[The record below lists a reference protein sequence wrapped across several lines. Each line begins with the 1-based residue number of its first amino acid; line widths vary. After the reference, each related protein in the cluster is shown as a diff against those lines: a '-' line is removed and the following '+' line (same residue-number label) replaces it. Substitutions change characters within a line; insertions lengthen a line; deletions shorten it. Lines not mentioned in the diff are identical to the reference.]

1 MKKLLLFLIILPG
14 LLLADAV
21 IFSGN
26 DVKTLK
32 PNIDLFGVAK
42 ILTTSTIPT
51 AGLTAPK
58 GSIAMYTTTGDL
70 YLKTGA
76 LSTDWT
82 KNQTGP
88 VNLTS
93 DVTGILPIANGGT
106 GSATQNFVDLTTAQ
120 TVAGLKNFT
129 SALTV
134 TSNSANSLA
143 VGPNGT
149 TNPVFQVDSS
159 TASQANGLKI
169 TGTAAA
175 AGVNV
180 AAVSSNANE
189 GINLTSKGTGAV
201 AVQVGGTSKYTASA
215 SSNVFS
221 VSTSSSATN
230 RFQVNS
236 NTDTSLTAS
245 SEATHTH
252 FNLSP
257 TRQHATGAL
266 TLQRDFRVTPSAHS
280 FVGASTLTNAAA
292 LAIDGPSNGGT
303 NATITNSSALYIPTS
318 LVTNVTNSYGVNVA
332 ATTGATNN
340 YAAAF
345 TGGSVGIGT
354 TAPASLL
361 HTLEN
366 NSASGNSNG
375 LTVEQAGTGDALAHF
390 LLTGV
395 QRYTMGIDNSDADKF
410 KLGTNAD
417 LGSNNLLTIT
427 TTGLVGVGTAT
438 PNTSAVKTFNKL
450 IDVASVTDSEII
462 GLNLKVLDGINNR
475 RVGFFLD
482 DATGDYGFDSTASS
496 GTPNFVIQS
505 VGSEKMRV
513 TSGGNVGIGLTSPS
527 SRLDIATEG
536 TSSTAAITG
545 YGTSSAGFFNA
556 RAARGTIAAP
566 TASQI
571 YDNLGGFNVGGYG
584 ATAFAGSRLSIRG
597 FAAENWTDA
606 AQGTYWSFLTTPA
619 GTASAVEVMRLNS
632 SGNLGL
638 GTTNPLVRLDIVGT
652 AANQFRISDTTA
664 DATQKLSYISGRHY
678 TNAQADVLQILG
690 GNAVSANTMSYGGG
704 SGSMNSVTEH
714 RFYTGATNTTLTGTQ
729 RMTINSAGNVG
740 IGVTSPNA
748 NAILDV
754 TSTTKAFMP
763 PRMTTAQ
770 KNSVATPTAGMVV
783 YDTDMKGISFYNGTA
798 WTTTNNKNV
807 ATKTANYTALQ
818 SDDVLLG
825 DATSGA
831 ITITLPTAVGNTGEV
846 FHIKKIDSSVNAVTI
861 ATTSSQTIDGVTTQS
876 IGVQYK
882 NITVVSDGSNWSIL

>member
-1 MKKLLLFLIILPG
+1 MKKYLITLLIIPTLIF
-14 LLLADAV
+14 ADAV
-21 IFSGN
+21 IFSGS

-42 ILTTSTIPT
+42 ILTTSIIPT
-51 AGLTAPK
+51 AGLAAPK

-88 VNLTS
+88 VNLTT

-120 TVAGLKNFT
+120 TVAGAKTF
-129 SALTV
+129 
-134 TSNSANSLA
+134 
-143 VGPNGT
+143 
-149 TNPVFQVDSS
+149 
-159 TASQANGLKI
+159 
-169 TGTAAA
+169 TGTPTAFTPTTSTTAATTRF
-175 AGVNV
+175 
-180 AAVSSNANE
+180 
-189 GINLTSKGTGAV
+189 LFTGA
-201 AVQVGGTSKYTASA
+201 A
-215 SSNVFS
+215 
-221 VSTSSSATN
+221 
-230 RFQVNS
+230 
-236 NTDTSLTAS
+236 DTTLTAS
-245 SEATHTH
+245 TEAPNVY
-252 FNLSP
+252 FNMGQ
-257 TRQHATGAL
+257 TRQHSTG
-266 TLQRDFRVTPSAHS
+266 TLSTQRDFRISPSTHS

-292 LAIDGPSNGGT
+292 LSIDGPSNGGA
-303 NATITNSSALYIPTS
+303 NAALTNSSAIYVPTS
-318 LVTNVTNSYGVNVA
+318 LVTNVTNSYGLNVA

-340 YAAAF
+340 YAGIF
-345 TGGSVGIGT
+345 TGGNLGVG
-354 TAPASLL
+354 TATPISLL
-361 HTLEN
+361 HALEN
-366 NSASGNSNG
+366 NSATGNSNG
-375 LTVEQAGTGDALAHF
+375 LTVEQAGTGDALHHF
-390 LLTGV
+390 LLSGA

-475 RVGFFLD
+475 RVGFFLN
-482 DATGDYGFDSTASS
+482 DASGDYGFDGAASS
-496 GTPNFVIQS
+496 GLPNFVVQS
-505 VGSEKMRV
+505 AGSEKMRV
-513 TSGGNVGIGLTSPS
+513 TSGGSVGIGVASPTSK
-527 SRLDIATEG
+527 LDIATEG
-536 TSSTAAITG
+536 SSSTVTITG

-556 RAARGTIAAP
+556 RAARGTMAAP
-566 TASQI
+566 TANQI
-571 YDNLGGFNVGGYG
+571 YDNLGGINVGGYG

-619 GTASAVEVMRLNS
+619 GTASAVEVMRLTS

-638 GTTNPLVRLDIVGT
+638 GTNNPLVRLDIVGT

-754 TSTTKAFMP
+754 VSTTKASMP
-763 PRMTTAQ
+763 FPRVTTAQ
-770 KNSVATPTAGMVV
+770 KVAIASPTAGMVV

-818 SDDVLLG
+818 SDDIIRG

-831 ITITLPTAVGNTGEV
+831 ITITLPTAVGNSGEI
-846 FHIKKIDSSVNAVTI
+846 FHIKKIDSSANAVTI
-861 ATTSSQTIDGVTTQS
+861 ATTSSQTIDGALTQP
-876 IGVQYK
+876 ILTQYQ
-882 NITVVSDGSNWSIL
+882 NITVVSNGSGWDIL